1 MSRLRKAIKKRK
13 QLGIISDTLPEP
25 PVNFRTFYSNYKT
38 TEKDNLTYGMSERYK
53 EHLTTPINAFC
64 DELSNSK
71 DYSHTQDLNVIP
83 VNKIRSKMEPI
94 YFLDRII
101 INKFAGAYLG
111 TMFSSNNL
119 HFRKYIMKQ
128 CFALDQLRSSL

>member
-1 MSRLRKAIKKRK
+1 MKDSKSKIEKTIDFLQKARLNKDLNEDVMESINNKLLELK
-13 QLGIISDTLPEP
+13 
-25 PVNFRTFYSNYKT
+25 NFFVY
-38 TEKDNLTYGMSERYK
+38 
-53 EHLTTPINAFC
+53 
-64 DELSNSK
+64 ELSNSK
-71 DYSHTQDLNVIP
+71 EYSHTQDLNVIP